1 MTVSVSQKIKLLESE
16 IPKNVKLIAVTK
28 QVGIERMREAYQ
40 MGIRD
45 FAENRLQEA
54 LAKQEQLKDLTD
66 LNWHFIG
73 HIQKNK
79 AKKVVENFD
88 WIHSLDSLALAQRL
102 NRLAAELNKTPQ
114 LLLQVKML
122 PDPNKYGWEVAE
134 LWSDLEQL
142 DRCRQLKIQGLMTIL
157 PLGLSPTES
166 LAAFKKTRE
175 LATTIKQ
182 KQYSNLQMEQLSM
195 GMSGDYQLAIAA
207 GATMIRLGRT
217 IFGERPK

>member
-54 LAKQEQLKDLTD
+54 LAKQEQLKDLSD

-114 LLLQVKML
+114 VLLQVKML

-134 LWSDLEQL
+134 LWPDLEQL

>member
-45 FAENRLQEA
+45 FGENRLQEA

-102 NRLAAELNKTPQ
+102 NRLAAELNKTP
-114 LLLQVKML
+114 LVLLQVKML

>member
-114 LLLQVKML
+114 VLLQVKML

>member
-88 WIHSLDSLALAQRL
+88 WIDSLDSLALAQRL

-114 LLLQVKML
+114 VLLQVKML